1 MASNTFRSDP
11 KRAAELA
18 VILARHCADAA
29 PHKVAS
35 LVCEMQAAARSAK
48 RAAENA
54 CNYPMSE
61 EQQARAD
68 KRQERAQAKINAALL
83 DLGVVRH
90 DDGSANGYR
99 AAPTIELGGDPRG
112 PCARLHIPGQR
123 GDGWGDGFAVY

>member
-11 KRAAELA
+11 ERAAELA
-18 VILARHCADAA
+18 VILAIYARDCGADPV

-61 EQQARAD
+61 AQQARAA
-68 KRQERAQAKINAALL
+68 KREEKAQTNINAALR
-83 DLGVVRH
+83 DAMRVPGHEVGPR
-90 DDGSANGYR
+90 
-99 AAPTIELGGDPRG
+99 IELGGDPRG

-123 GDGWGDGFAVY
+123 GDSWGDGFAVY

>member
-18 VILARHCADAA
+18 VILALYAAERLRPPA

-35 LVCEMQAAARSAK
+35 LVCEMQAAARSSK

-61 EQQARAD
+61 AQQARAA
-68 KRQERAQAKINAALL
+68 KREERAQLKINAALATL
-83 DLGVVRH
+83 VAPVNPPEL
-90 DDGSANGYR
+90 
-99 AAPTIELGGDPRG
+99 PTIELGGDPRG